1 MKTRFA
7 VILLLLNVAALA
19 AGYVYF
25 SEYWGRQT
33 ARERETAQSE
43 LAAWKARTAA
53 PKLMAPAQ
61 PLVVYRTNG
70 FHWSQ
75 LESTN
80 YRQYIAN
87 LRAVACPE
95 STLKDIILTDV
106 MRLYARRLGQYY
118 HNGRPFKYWET
129 NDKRKLTQP
138 QIEERDRQ
146 LAAIDKELPAVL
158 RELLGVNYERELN
171 RYFVDAG
178 DDDRRLAFLS
188 EDKRTQTLALREQFE
203 GARERILY
211 QAQKGK
217 LSPGDLEKLRELDR
231 QQDEALAGV
240 LTAGEKELYDL
251 STSPA
256 ADQLRQQLI
265 GFNPTEE
272 EFREL
277 YRRQKA
283 ISEAYEFED
292 ASDPAVIAAKAADE
306 ADMMKEF
313 KSGLSSDRAA
323 QLERSQ
329 DPDYQSLC
337 DLSARFNLPADTS
350 DTLTAMRQA
359 AEEEKQKLLSNNDIP
374 PERLDVALKAIQAE
388 TEKAAR
394 EALGDQAYGLYSQS
408 AAWIKKLGTN

>member
-1 MKTRFA
+1 
-7 VILLLLNVAALA
+7 
-19 AGYVYF
+19 
-25 SEYWGRQT
+25 
-33 ARERETAQSE
+33 
-43 LAAWKARTAA
+43 
-53 PKLMAPAQ
+53 
-61 PLVVYRTNG
+61 
-70 FHWSQ
+70 
-75 LESTN
+75 
-80 YRQYIAN
+80 
-87 LRAVACPE
+87 
-95 STLKDIILTDV
+95 
-106 MRLYARRLGQYY
+106 
-118 HNGRPFKYWET
+118 
-129 NDKRKLTQP
+129 
-138 QIEERDRQ
+138 
-146 LAAIDKELPAVL
+146 
-158 RELLGVNYERELN
+158 
-171 RYFVDAG
+171 
-178 DDDRRLAFLS
+178 
-188 EDKRTQTLALREQFE
+188 
-203 GARERILY
+203 
-211 QAQKGK
+211 
-217 LSPGDLEKLRELDR
+217 
-231 QQDEALAGV
+231 
-240 LTAGEKELYDL
+240 
-251 STSPA
+251 
-256 ADQLRQQLI
+256 LI

>member
-1 MKTRFA
+1 M
-7 VILLLLNVAALA
+7 
-19 AGYVYF
+19 
-25 SEYWGRQT
+25 
-33 ARERETAQSE
+33 
-43 LAAWKARTAA
+43 
-53 PKLMAPAQ
+53 
-61 PLVVYRTNG
+61 
-70 FHWSQ
+70 
-75 LESTN
+75 
-80 YRQYIAN
+80 
-87 LRAVACPE
+87 
-95 STLKDIILTDV
+95 
-106 MRLYARRLGQYY
+106 
-118 HNGRPFKYWET
+118 
-129 NDKRKLTQP
+129 
-138 QIEERDRQ
+138 EERDRQ

-178 DDDRRLAFLS
+178 EDDRRLAFLS
-188 EDKRTQTLALREQFE
+188 EDKRAQMLALRDQFE

-217 LSPGDLEKLRELDR
+217 LTPGDLEKLRELDR

-240 LTAGEKELYDL
+240 LTPGEKEQYDL

-265 GFNPTEE
+265 GFNPTEG
-272 EFREL
+272 EFRDL

-292 ASDPAVIAAKAADE
+292 ANDPAVIAAKAADE

-313 KSGLSSDRAA
+313 KSGLASDRAA

-337 DLSARFNLPADTS
+337 ELSARFNLPAETS

-359 AEEEKQKLLSNNDIP
+359 AEEEKQKLLSNNDVP
-374 PERLDVALKAIQAE
+374 PERLEVALKAIQAE

-408 AAWIKKLGTN
+408 AGWIKKLGRN